1 MVSLKISQNSQENT
15 CSRASFL
22 VKLEGR
28 GTVFFCEF
36 CEIVNS
42 TFFYRIPLV
51 TASNSESYIFVICPD
66 SFIAIFYL
74 LIYLFYFSAVSF
86 NINNTLSVNA
96 FVIHTYLVM
105 LLAIAG
111 IVDPFLFNLI
121 DLVSFFSIFLHPTTI
136 LR

>member
-74 LIYLFYFSAVSF
+74 QSFPLFHS
-86 NINNTLSVNA
+86 TL
-96 FVIHTYLVM
+96 
-105 LLAIAG
+105 
-111 IVDPFLFNLI
+111 
-121 DLVSFFSIFLHPTTI
+121 TI
-136 LR
+136 LCLSMPL